1 VNYSH
6 YILPKKYHVLK
17 GLSCPIGLTT
27 EGLVSLRTDYHSFH
41 TELPNPSAFEAV
53 RIYNSRLASPRLL
66 QYDII
71 LLKTGF
77 HINN

>member
-1 VNYSH
+1 MNYSL

-27 EGLVSLRTDYHSFH
+27 DGLVSLRTDYHLFH

-53 RIYNSRLASPRLL
+53 RIYKLSAGISRDVKIWHYFIENRTL
-66 QYDII
+66 Y
-71 LLKTGF
+71 
-77 HINN
+77 